1 MNPKR
6 RTLLL
11 GAAAAALAPPAFAND
26 WPSRPIRLVVPF
38 AAGGPT
44 DFIARL
50 LATPLSQALGQPVV
64 IENRPGASGNL
75 GAQNVLDGEADGY
88 TLLHNTVGMQAVNP
102 LMYPQARFQ
111 PARDFVPIA
120 TTAAMPNVLVVH
132 PGKLPVKSLADL
144 IRLGKASA
152 NGLTYATF
160 GAGTSPHIYGALLQ
174 KAAGFR
180 AVAVPYKGSSPAL
193 TDVMA
198 GQVDFVFDSFTT
210 CIGQI
215 QGGKLRP
222 LAITASQRSP
232 LLPDVPTLKEAGYPD
247 VDLKYWFSLQAPAQ
261 TPKAVIERL
270 RAAAAKAVN
279 DPGYIAAL
287 RARGAEPMATRPAEL
302 AAFVRTDAQRWT
314 TVARDIG
321 IKPE

>member
-6 RTLLL
+6 RTLIL
-11 GAAAAALAPPAFAND
+11 GAAASVIARPLLAAE
-26 WPSRPIRLVVPF
+26 WPSRPIKLIVPF

-50 LATPLSQALGQPVV
+50 LATPLSKELGQPVV
-64 IENRPGASGNL
+64 IDNRPGASGNL
-75 GAQNVLDGEADGY
+75 GAQNVLDADADGY

-102 LMYPQARFQ
+102 LMYPTARFLPQ
-111 PARDFVPIA
+111 RDFVPIA

-144 IRLGKASA
+144 VKLAKSRPE
-152 NGLTYATF
+152 GLTYATF

-174 KAAGFR
+174 KAAGFK
-180 AVAVPYKGSSPAL
+180 AVAIPYKGSSPAL

-215 QGGKLRP
+215 QGGKLRA
-222 LAITASQRSP
+222 LATTGATRSP

-247 VDLKYWFSLQAPAQ
+247 VDLKFWFSLQASAH
-261 TPKAVIERL
+261 TKKDVVDRL
-270 RAAAAKAVN
+270 RAAAEKAVK
-279 DPGYIAAL
+279 DPAYVEAL
-287 RARGAEPMATRPAEL
+287 RARGAEPFPMPIAGL
-302 AAFVRTDAQRWT
+302 QSFVQRDSERWA
-314 TVARDIG
+314 TVARGLG
-321 IKPE
+321 IQPE